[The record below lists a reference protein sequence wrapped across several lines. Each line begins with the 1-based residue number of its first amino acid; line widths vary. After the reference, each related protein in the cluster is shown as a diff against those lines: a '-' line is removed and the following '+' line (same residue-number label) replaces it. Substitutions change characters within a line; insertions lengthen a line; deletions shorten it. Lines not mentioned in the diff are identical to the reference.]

1 MLTDIDWTKNK
12 QTTNKN
18 KNDEKA
24 LHYIFEKLEK
34 NHQQMSCIF
43 SSGKV
48 KVTRTYK
55 VKFTNM
61 G

>member
-48 KVTRTYK
+48 KVTY
-55 VKFTNM
+55 V
-61 G
+61 